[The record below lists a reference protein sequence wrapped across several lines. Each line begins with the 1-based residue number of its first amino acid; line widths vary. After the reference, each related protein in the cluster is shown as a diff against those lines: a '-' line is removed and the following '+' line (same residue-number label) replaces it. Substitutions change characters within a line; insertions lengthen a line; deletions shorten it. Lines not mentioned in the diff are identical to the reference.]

1 MISQVLDIP
10 AVAFIGIA
18 SLLLIF
24 FKDQRIRLFLLA
36 GIYLS
41 EFFLISLRWPV
52 SLSVSKLI
60 AGWMACAV
68 LGMAI
73 TSNPPISTTRR
84 NQEARST
91 PTFLRFFYLPP
102 STIFYLLSAVLVDLL
117 AISASVFVKAW
128 LPGILDEQ
136 IWAGFI
142 LIGMGIIQLS
152 FRSDAFSIIIGLL
165 TTLAGFEIIYVTV
178 EGSILVAALLAAIT
192 LGLAL
197 VGAYLILSPN
207 IMENE

>member
-1 MISQVLDIP
+1 MIYQVLDIP
-10 AVAFIGIA
+10 AVAFLGIT
-18 SLLLIF
+18 SLLMIF
-24 FKDQRIRLFLLA
+24 FWDQRIRLFLLA
-36 GIYLS
+36 GIYLG
-41 EFFLISLRWPV
+41 EFFLISLSWPV

-60 AGWMACAV
+60 SGWIACAV
-68 LGMAI
+68 LGMAVS
-73 TSNPPISTTRR
+73 SNPPLPTTGR
-84 NQEARST
+84 NQKLRTT
-91 PTFLRFFYLPP
+91 PPLLRFLNIPP

-117 AISASVFVKAW
+117 AISASVIVKAW

-152 FRSDAFSIIIGLL
+152 FRTDAFSIIVGLL
-165 TTLAGFEIIYVTV
+165 TTLAGFEIIYVTI

-207 IMENE
+207 IVEDE